1 MSFQISQRLMEWN
14 LGVKN
19 SSTKFWWI
27 FIINFRWWFRAK
39 PYRFCDLFGKK
50 IKKMMV
56 DTCFEDGRN
65 HQNKKTVMIVH
76 WIYWIAFVN
85 GPMILT
91 WKILIRIYQRRMNV
105 KPSEGINIPSRE
117 VKQGPGTREVLQK
130 SLRFSHRKKQVWTEV
145 LYFGAGKPLVKR
157 SPFETGRPGISTNTW
172 SWGVGSQN

>member
-14 LGVKN
+14 LGVKK

-85 GPMILT
+85 FNGPMTLT

-117 VKQGPGTREVLQK
+117 VKQGPGTSGKFCKTPYVFPWEKNTTLFRSSEILRLE
-130 SLRFSHRKKQVWTEV
+130 SLYIGDSLSKQW
-145 LYFGAGKPLVKR
+145 LSR
-157 SPFETGRPGISTNTW
+157 DI
-172 SWGVGSQN
+172 